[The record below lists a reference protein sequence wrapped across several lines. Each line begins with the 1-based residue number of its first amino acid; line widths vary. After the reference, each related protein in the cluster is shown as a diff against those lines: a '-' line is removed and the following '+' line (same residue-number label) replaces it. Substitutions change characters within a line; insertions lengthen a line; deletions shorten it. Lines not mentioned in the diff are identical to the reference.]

1 MMAPQVIAAAGA
13 VQPWRGSGAG
23 GQGTMRLNP
32 FNPGN
37 VRVRDHGQGSRFPG
51 GGGGKLG
58 CGGLLVV
65 VIGSLVFGLDPA
77 QMLGTMEQAGTG
89 STTAETTAPV
99 SQDAA
104 EACAAYEYGTESC
117 NALASLNQTWQPLF
131 ERAGIPFE
139 QPTLNFFAGSVQSG
153 CGAASSAM
161 GPFYCPPDR
170 GIYIDTSFYNQLENQ
185 LGAGGDFAR
194 YYVMAHEYGHHIQAL
209 TGVADQIRSA
219 QDADPRQANPL
230 QVLMEL
236 HADCYAGVWAGRNRN
251 LIEPGDFEEGMDA
264 ASAIGDDAMMQG
276 AGRQVNPESFTH
288 GSSAQ
293 RREALRLGMETG
305 DDTQC
310 DAILQA
316 G

>member
-1 MMAPQVIAAAGA
+1 
-13 VQPWRGSGAG
+13 
-23 GQGTMRLNP
+23 MRLNP
-32 FNPGN
+32 FDSKNI
-37 VRVRDHGQGSRFPG
+37 RVRDHGSGSRFPG

-65 VIGSLVFGLDPA
+65 AIGALVFGIDPA
-77 QMLGTMEQAGTG
+77 QMLGTMEQVNTG
-89 STTAETTAPV
+89 SSTAGRGAPV

-104 EACAAYEYGTESC
+104 DACASYEYGTESC

-131 ERAGIPFE
+131 ERAGIAFE
-139 QPTLNFFAGSVQSG
+139 QPTLNLFAGSVNSA

-161 GPFYCPPDR
+161 GPFYCPADR

-194 YYVMAHEYGHHIQAL
+194 YYVIAHEYAHHLQTL
-209 TGVADQIRSA
+209 TGLSDQIRSA
-219 QDADPRQANPL
+219 QGANPRAANQL
-230 QVLMEL
+230 SVLLEL

-251 LIEPGDFEEGMDA
+251 LIEPGDFEEGMTA
-264 ASAIGDDAMMQG
+264 ASSIGDDAMMRG

-293 RREALRLGMETG
+293 RRQALRLGMETG

-310 DAILQA
+310 DTILQA